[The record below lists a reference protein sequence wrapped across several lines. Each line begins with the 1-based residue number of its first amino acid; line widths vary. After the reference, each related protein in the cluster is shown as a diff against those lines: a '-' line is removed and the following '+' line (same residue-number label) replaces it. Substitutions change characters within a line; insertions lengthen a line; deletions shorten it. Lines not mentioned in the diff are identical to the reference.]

1 MVIACLALF
10 VAMGG
15 TGYAAAQLAS
25 GEGEATASKKAKKGK
40 RGPIGK
46 QGPTGPTGPAG
57 AKGATG
63 ATGPAT
69 GPAGGDLTGTYPN
82 PTIADNAVTAAKI
95 APDAVT
101 ASEIAADSV
110 GSSEIAPGIVGAEEL
125 DTVHEHFG
133 PATDITDTTAHD
145 GAYSISQASVSCGVG
160 EDLLSVS
167 VDWTAGGGHNERNF
181 VGVTSIVRGEPD
193 TATVEVNYDGGATT
207 ATYQPVAT
215 CIF

>member
-1 MVIACLALF
+1 MVIACVALF
-10 VAMGG
+10 AAMGG
-15 TGYAAAQLAS
+15 TGYAATQLAS

-40 RGPIGK
+40 RGPAGK

-57 AKGATG
+57 AKGATGATG

-95 APDAVT
+95 APD
-101 ASEIAADSV
+101 SV

-125 DTVHEHFG
+125 DTVHEHTG
-133 PATDITDTTAHD
+133 PPTDVVDGTAHD
-145 GAYSISQASVSCGVG
+145 GIYTPSTSTVSCGTG

-167 VDWTAGGGHNERNF
+167 VDWTDLGGHNE
-181 VGVTSIVRGEPD
+181 VVTSGVDSITRGEPD
-193 TATVEVNYDGGATT
+193 SATVRVAYDGGAGP
-207 ATYQPVAT
+207 ATYVAVAT